1 MSAKVKGRL
10 RVKNSAKRKDAL
22 IKDALIKDKGKNRE
36 FDLKVK
42 FSAQDQFF
50 IKVIVEESQT
60 FFSKTHMNAT
70 IGKHK

>member
-22 IKDALIKDKGKNRE
+22 IKDKGKSRE

-60 FFSKTHMNAT
+60 FFLRP
-70 IGKHK
+70 I